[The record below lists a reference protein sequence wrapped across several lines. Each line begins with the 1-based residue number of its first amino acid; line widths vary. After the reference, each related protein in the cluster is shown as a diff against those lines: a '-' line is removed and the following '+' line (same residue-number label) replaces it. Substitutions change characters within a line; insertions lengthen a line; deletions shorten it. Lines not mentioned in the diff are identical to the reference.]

1 MATPCRGGGDD
12 YFSRMVSSIPGRSL
26 KDLVANFESDIIAH
40 MLGGNNGNVVQ
51 AARDLDVGKT
61 ALYDKIKRYDIS
73 AKNLKK

>member
-1 MATPCRGGGDD
+1 M
-12 YFSRMVSSIPGRSL
+12 SSIPGRSL